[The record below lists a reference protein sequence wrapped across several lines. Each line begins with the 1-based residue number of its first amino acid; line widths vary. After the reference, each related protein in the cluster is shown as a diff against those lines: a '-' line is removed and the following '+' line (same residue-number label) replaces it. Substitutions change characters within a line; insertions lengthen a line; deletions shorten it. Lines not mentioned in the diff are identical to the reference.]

1 MKKVFIAILALIST
15 GCAQTPNQQIVV
27 KQEIKQPP
35 IEKKQPIVEK
45 EQGIV
50 ADVNSISSEEVIDN
64 TPILKKSPIVTIQ
77 ATGEGVSPV
86 NALSV
91 PQAKVMAR
99 RAAIADAYRA
109 LAEKMYGVRIKGKET
124 IKDLM
129 LKNSEV
135 KTYVYGI
142 IRGANIEEE
151 SFKDGIYRVVMNV
164 KLDIRKWNK
173 FINSN

>member
-1 MKKVFIAILALIST
+1 MKKVWVTILALFSM
-15 GCAQTPNQQIVV
+15 GCAQNANQQVV
-27 KQEIKQPP
+27 KQVIKQPPIAKKQPP
-35 IEKKQPIVEK
+35 IEKKQPV
-45 EQGIV
+45 V
-50 ADVNSISSEEVIDN
+50 ADVNSISEEEIIDN

-77 ATGEGVSPV
+77 ATGEGVSPI

-109 LAEKMYGVRIKGKET
+109 LAEKMYGIRIKGKET

-129 LKNSEV
+129 LKNSEI

-142 IRGANIEEE
+142 IRGASIEEE
-151 SFKDGIYRVVMNV
+151 SFKDGIYRVIMNV

-173 FINSN
+173 FINNN

>member
-1 MKKVFIAILALIST
+1 MKKVLIAILALFSVS
-15 GCAQTPNQQIVV
+15 CAQNSNQQVD
-27 KQEIKQPP
+27 KQDI
-35 IEKKQPIVEK
+35 KKQPIVE
-45 EQGIV
+45 
-50 ADVNSISSEEVIDN
+50 DVNSIPSEEIIDN
-64 TPILKKSPIVTIQ
+64 TPVLKKSPIITIQ

-86 NALSV
+86 NVLSV

-135 KTYVYGI
+135 KTYIYGI

-151 SFKDGIYRVVMNV
+151 TFKDGIYRVTMNV
-164 KLDIRKWNK
+164 KFDIRKWNK

>member
-77 ATGEGVSPV
+77 ATGEGVSPI

-124 IKDLM
+124 IKNLM
-129 LKNSEV
+129 LKNSEI

-151 SFKDGIYRVVMNV
+151 SFKNGIYRVVMNV

-173 FINSN
+173 FINNN

>member
-1 MKKVFIAILALIST
+1 MLALFNI
-15 GCAQTPNQQIVV
+15 GCAQNSNEQIVK
-27 KQEIKQPP
+27 KQEIKIKKPPVVKKQLP
-35 IEKKQPIVEK
+35 IEKKQPIL
-45 EQGIV
+45 
-50 ADVNSISSEEVIDN
+50 ADINSISSEEVIDN

-77 ATGEGVSPV
+77 ATGEGVSPI

-109 LAEKMYGVRIKGKET
+109 LAEKMYGIRIKGKET

-129 LKNSEV
+129 LKNSEI

-151 SFKDGIYRVVMNV
+151 SFKDGIYRVIMNV

-173 FINSN
+173 FINNSN